1 MRLIACS
8 FRKEALGSQI
18 TFCPFFLTLLFH
30 APSYSVETKDGLR
43 RFRDMLAKTPLPT
56 SYADLCSGLTR
67 SGVTNLA
74 EFEHGVTSFGARI
87 ASSEEL
93 QHHLRPPARARAAPV
108 AMTTLEAVAIH
119 LLTLDNWDNPANS
132 VNRVI
137 NMAVS
142 VLKTK

>member
-1 MRLIACS
+1 
-8 FRKEALGSQI
+8 
-18 TFCPFFLTLLFH
+18 
-30 APSYSVETKDGLR
+30 
-43 RFRDMLAKTPLPT
+43 MLAKTPMPT
-56 SYADLCSGLTR
+56 SYVDLCSGLTQ

-74 EFEHGVTSFGARI
+74 EFEDGVTSFGARI

-93 QHHLRPPARARAAPV
+93 QQHLRPPARARAV
-108 AMTTLEAVAIH
+108 AMTRLEAVAIH

-142 VLKTK
+142 VLKTQ

>member
-1 MRLIACS
+1 
-8 FRKEALGSQI
+8 
-18 TFCPFFLTLLFH
+18 
-30 APSYSVETKDGLR
+30 
-43 RFRDMLAKTPLPT
+43 MLAKTPMPT

-93 QHHLRPPARARAAPV
+93 RHHLRPPARARAV
-108 AMTTLEAVAIH
+108 AMTRLEAVAIH